1 MKRLCTLLF
10 AALFLVS
17 CDWDMIGPKVKGE
30 GPVVSETRAV
40 GPVESVEVSGTI
52 NLILTQGNQ
61 PELRVEGQR
70 NVLNVLRTQVVG
82 KQLTIDFDRVR
93 LGKHEPVKVYLT
105 TPALTTLGAS
115 SVAQVSSS
123 SAWTGNLLRIE
134 TSGASQVALTC
145 EEIGSVFT
153 SISGAG
159 QVTLHGTADEQTV
172 NLSGAGQLHAYDLA
186 TRDADIT
193 VSGAGDASIRVT
205 KRLNVR
211 ISGGSKVRYKGQ
223 PLISSQVS
231 GAGKLI
237 DAN

>member
-10 AALFLVS
+10 AALFLAG
-17 CDWDMIGPKVKGE
+17 CDRDMIGPKVKGE
-30 GPVVSETRAV
+30 GPVVSETRVV

-52 NLILTQGNQ
+52 NLVLTQGNQ

-70 NVLNVLRTQVVG
+70 NVLNVLHTQMVG
-82 KQLTIDFDRVR
+82 RQLTIDFDRVR

-105 TPALTTLGAS
+105 TPTLTSLGAS
-115 SVAQVSSS
+115 GVAQVTSS
-123 SAWTGNLLRIE
+123 SAWTGNQLRVE
-134 TSGASQVALTC
+134 TSGASNVTLTC
-145 EEIGSVFT
+145 QDMGSVFT
-153 SISGAG
+153 TISGAG

-172 NLSGAGQLHAYDLA
+172 NLSGAGQLRAFDL
-186 TRDADIT
+186 TTQDADVTI
-193 VSGAGDASIRVT
+193 SGAGDASIRAN
-205 KRLNVR
+205 KRLNAH

-223 PLISSQVS
+223 PQITSQVS